1 MFDLYNILP
10 CRYKNN
16 SFFFICITTALK
28 SVIMVH
34 ISVIYIIKGFEINRF
49 LTSLL
54 SFYAFPAILL
64 YAQELLPNKLG
75 LISGLFFG
83 FAFGIAGIASAVL
96 GDMADRFGIEAVYNV
111 CAFMPLLGLVTW
123 FLPNL
128 KKA

>member
-34 ISVIYIIKGFEINRF
+34 ISVIYIIKGFEINRL

-54 SFYAFPAILL
+54 SFYAFFRLGRNQVTNPSSGMN
-64 YAQELLPNKLG
+64 AQTL
-75 LISGLFFG
+75 
-83 FAFGIAGIASAVL
+83 
-96 GDMADRFGIEAVYNV
+96 
-111 CAFMPLLGLVTW
+111 
-123 FLPNL
+123 
-128 KKA
+128 